1 MTDIEIANSIKME
14 KITNIAKKIGI
25 KNEEL
30 ELYGQYKAKI
40 SEKNLNPTGKLVLVT
55 AINPTSAG
63 EGKTTV
69 SIGLAD
75 AFTCLKESVCL
86 ALREPSLG
94 PVFGVKGGATGG
106 GYSQVVPMEDINL
119 HFTGDFHAITSAN
132 NLLCSYIDNH
142 IFQGNALEINPDKV
156 VFNRCLDI
164 NDRALREIEVC
175 KGEIG
180 RAHV

>member
-40 SEKNLNPTGKLVLVT
+40 SEKKLNPTGKLVLVT

-86 ALREPSLG
+86 ALREPSR
-94 PVFGVKGGATGG
+94 
-106 GYSQVVPMEDINL
+106 SE
-119 HFTGDFHAITSAN
+119 
-132 NLLCSYIDNH
+132 
-142 IFQGNALEINPDKV
+142 E
-156 VFNRCLDI
+156 
-164 NDRALREIEVC
+164 
-175 KGEIG
+175 
-180 RAHV
+180 HV